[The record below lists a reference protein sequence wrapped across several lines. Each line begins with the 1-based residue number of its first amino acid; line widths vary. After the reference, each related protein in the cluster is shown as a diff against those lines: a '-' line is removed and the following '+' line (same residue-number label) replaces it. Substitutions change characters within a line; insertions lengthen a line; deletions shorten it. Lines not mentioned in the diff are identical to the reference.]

1 MSRNTTLCQDK
12 NHQIQ
17 MDRAAIALEA
27 KSDEKRVPDRKPV
40 VETKGKKADGIKKL
54 TKSFEEK
61 KKVCSDQEISS

>member
-1 MSRNTTLCQDK
+1 
-12 NHQIQ
+12 

-61 KKVCSDQEISS
+61 KKSLDPIYTAFFF

>member
-1 MSRNTTLCQDK
+1 
-12 NHQIQ
+12 